1 MIEYKDIQQVH
12 LEISTRCNA
21 ACPDCPRNFR
31 GVDVIE
37 GTYPL
42 CDMKLEQAKKIFSI
56 DFIRQ
61 LSKLLING
69 NHGDFVTASDG
80 LAIIEYFIDANPN
93 IEIEISTNGSAK
105 PNIWAK
111 LGKLNQV
118 KIDFRIDGLADTH
131 HLYRQNT
138 DWQFIIDNA
147 TKFINAGGRATWA
160 MIVFDHNRHQVE
172 ECRELSKQLG
182 FNNFWVVDDG
192 RNAFPV
198 FTSDRRLSHIIG
210 NYQGKLDFNEL
221 WEDSHTY
228 LVDPGGAIRNE
239 KNNRTINC
247 YSKNNREIYVS
258 ANGEVY
264 PCCWLGFYP
273 LNSDRRSSNEQLRPL
288 ISNNNALEYSIEDAI
303 KWFNK
308 IEATWQL
315 SVPEGKI
322 FACNEQCGIKE

>member
-31 GVDVIE
+31 GVDVLD
-37 GTYPL
+37 TYPV
-42 CDMKLEQAKKIFSI
+42 CDMKLAQAKKIFPV
-56 DFIRQ
+56 DFIKQ
-61 LSKLLING
+61 LKKLLING

-80 LAIIEYFIDANPN
+80 LDIVEYFIESNPG
-93 IEIEISTNGSAK
+93 IQIEISTNGSAR
-105 PNIWAK
+105 PNIWEK
-111 LGKLNQV
+111 LGELKQV

-131 HLYRQNT
+131 YLYRQNT

-147 TKFINAGGRATWA
+147 TKFISAGGRATWA
-160 MIVFDHNRHQVE
+160 MIVFEHNKHQVDA
-172 ECRELSKQLG
+172 CRELSKQLG
-182 FNNFWVVDDG
+182 FSSFWMVDDG
-192 RNAFPV
+192 RNSFPV
-198 FTSDRRLSHIIG
+198 FTPDKRLSHVIG
-210 NYQGKLDFNEL
+210 NYQGKTDFDEL
-221 WEDSHTY
+221 WKDSHTY
-228 LVDPGGAIRNE
+228 LVDPGGAVRNE

-247 YSKNNREIYVS
+247 YSNNNREIYVS

-273 LNSDRRSSNEQLRPL
+273 LNSTRRSSNEQLQPL
-288 ISNNNALEYSIEDAI
+288 ITNNNALEHSIADSI

-308 IEATWQL
+308 IEETWHL